1 MDEVRRQTWR
11 QLPAPEKQAFKQTR
25 WLWLKN
31 PWNLEPKERRR
42 LSALCRKNQ
51 PIVRAYYLKG
61 AFRQFWNYKHPAWA
75 RRYLTE
81 WLRSARRCRLTPFKR
96 FARMILEHVDGILA
110 WSEIRVSN
118 GALEGM
124 NNKVKVVSHRAY
136 GFRKVD
142 SYVTAIWHSCADLPL
157 E

>member
-11 QLPAPEKQAFKQTR
+11 QLSAPEKQAFKQMR

-51 PIVRAYYLKG
+51 PIVRAYYLKE

-75 RRYLTE
+75 RRYMTE
-81 WLRSARRCRLTPFKR
+81 WLRSARHCRLTPFKR
-96 FARMILEHVDGILA
+96 FTRMIVEHVDGILA

-142 SYVTAIWHSCADLPL
+142 TYITAIWHSCADLPL